1 MLLVVNKFDLV
12 DYLEEEYLEEYMQNG
27 YLYEFAEENNFIGF
41 IRVSAMSGENVNFA
55 WSMIV
60 KDVLENDHNKRL
72 KKQEDLEEEK

>member
-1 MLLVVNKFDLV
+1 
-12 DYLEEEYLEEYMQNG
+12 
-27 YLYEFAEENNFIGF
+27 
-41 IRVSAMSGENVNFA
+41 MSGENVNFA